1 MSDAIS
7 QFPPDP
13 LTAVSSM
20 PLPADRLRAWRL
32 GQRDAAVGLP
42 LGPGQHQHEH
52 EQVII
57 DARPRLDDDQIA
69 ALLNQVFR
77 EAKVYDDRL
86 QIARAAAFRL
96 YNGEPM
102 GDEEPG
108 RSQIVLTEVR
118 DSITA
123 VMPTM
128 MRVFAGAEH
137 PVEFLPRADG
147 DDQQARQAQDYVQHV
162 CFVENDGWRAL
173 HDSITDAFQLKV
185 GWIKWWWDFSIHV
198 KTEHYYG
205 LIESQMQKLVA
216 EPGVQAMRVVRRQA
230 TPAEQSGVL
239 SSPEAQIVQLRPGQ
253 PLLVY
258 DAQITRRSPRNRP
271 RLMAVPSEQILIDS
285 DANGPNDPCLRF
297 IGHWRIVTVSDLVA
311 LGFPQELVESRITQ
325 LQQQTNRVTRRRD
338 RLAAIVPRG
347 QSNDPSMRRVRYLHC
362 WMRFD
367 LDGDGIAELHELHA
381 IGDYGFLLLA
391 HTPAGRVQLARMCPF
406 MVPHRAIGDS
416 FADRVGDIQRAMTRV
431 FRNILDSMSESI
443 HPRTV
448 IHEGQVPVDDVLN
461 TEMGAVIRERQ
472 PNSVRELT
480 KPFVGPAALPIM
492 EALGTIKESRTGI
505 TKASQGLN
513 ADVLQST
520 TAMAVS
526 AQISSAQDRLE
537 LIVRTLAEGVRDLY
551 EGMLALM
558 CEHQDRPRVVL
569 LCGKWTPVDPRAW
582 MAGFNIVVKVG
593 VGRGTLSE
601 RMQVLGS
608 IAGQQKEAIQTM
620 GPNNPVC
627 GLGQLRNTISDMANA
642 AGIMDVSRYFNPLP
656 TNFQYTPPTQPPT
669 SDMILAQAEQ
679 AKVGAD
685 ATAKAGQN
693 LNDRLEALLND
704 DRLRDEGKV
713 KAVLEALDLMGKYG
727 RPVDPIALT
736 RLLDRNPASAAM
748 QLAKQAAAPPSAP
761 ASQPGAGG
769 PPGAPGAPGRPPP
782 AGPPQPPPGGAPAPM
797 APGAG
802 LQPGAGLG
810 QRLFLPPQ
818 LISALAAANRT
829 GPQTLLPP
837 TAPMATMP
845 ARPPVP
851 SPLARPPGF
860 APGFE

>member
-1 MSDAIS
+1 
-7 QFPPDP
+7 
-13 LTAVSSM
+13 
-20 PLPADRLRAWRL
+20 
-32 GQRDAAVGLP
+32 
-42 LGPGQHQHEH
+42 
-52 EQVII
+52 
-57 DARPRLDDDQIA
+57 
-69 ALLNQVFR
+69 VFK

-108 RSQIVLTEVR
+108 RSQLVLTEVR

-162 CFVENDGWRAL
+162 CYVENDGWRAL
-173 HDSITDAFQLKV
+173 HDAMIDAFQLKV
-185 GWIKWWWDFSIHV
+185 GWIKWWWDYSISV
-198 KTEHYYG
+198 KSEHYYG

-239 SSPEAQIVQLRPGQ
+239 SSPEAQVVQLRPGQ

-285 DANGPNDPCLRF
+285 DASGPADPCLRF

-311 LGFPQELVESRITQ
+311 LGFPQDLVESRITQ

-391 HTPAGRVQLARMCPF
+391 HSPAGRVQLARLCPF
-406 MVPHRAIGDS
+406 MVPHRAIGES

-461 TEMGAVIRERQ
+461 TEMGAVIRERT

-492 EALGTIKESRTGI
+492 EALGAIKEGRTGI
-505 TKASQGLN
+505 SKSSQGLN

-520 TAMAVS
+520 TAMAVA
-526 AQISSAQDRLE
+526 AQVTASQDRLE

-551 EGMLALM
+551 EGILALM
-558 CEHQDRPRVVL
+558 CEHQDRPRAVL
-569 LCGKWTPVDPRAW
+569 LSGKWTPVDPRAW

-601 RMQVLGS
+601 RIQVLGS
-608 IAGQQKEAIQTM
+608 IAAQQKEAIQTM

-642 AGIMDVSRYFNPLP
+642 AGIMDVGRYFNPLP
-656 TNFQYTPPTQPPT
+656 TQFQYNPPLPPPTP
-669 SDMILAQAEQ
+669 DMILAQAEQ
-679 AKVGAD
+679 AKVNAD
-685 ATAKAGQN
+685 AAGKAAQN

-713 KAVLEALDLMGKYG
+713 KAVLEALDLIGKYG
-727 RPVDPIALT
+727 RPIDPIALT
-736 RLLDRNPASAAM
+736 RLLDRNPASTAM
-748 QLAKQAAAPPSAP
+748 RLVQQASAPPPAP
-761 ASQPGAGG
+761 TPAPGAGG
-769 PPGAPGAPGRPPP
+769 PPGVPGAAPGRPAPGMPPGVPGAPRLPGAAPGIVPPGAAPP
-782 AGPPQPPPGGAPAPM
+782 AMPPGAAM
-797 APGAG
+797 
-802 LQPGAGLG
+802 QPGAGLG
-810 QRLFLPPQ
+810 QRLFLPPP
-818 LISALAAANRT
+818 LIAALAAANRT
-829 GPQTLLPP
+829 GPQALLPP
-837 TAPMATMP
+837 TTPMATMP

-851 SPLARPPGF
+851 SPLSRPGF